1 MKKILSLL
9 LSVCL
14 VVTMIPAISFAAD
27 GDQAS
32 GDGNVVSMGTQEEIV
47 GEGSAGDPEVV
58 EGPAETAGGEEPS
71 VVEDPT
77 VPEQDVNANPDN
89 EVPDGNGV
97 VEEPPV
103 VEGQQQVLN
112 DSETRDVLSGWKKDE
127 NTGNWRYYVNNN
139 YLTGMQTLGGAVYLF
154 DSANGYMLTGLKT
167 YSVDKCKYY
176 FNPNGPE
183 PGGLDSSLG
192 ARMTGWINPEG
203 KGDCYFNPM
212 MKTGWTTISGKQYY
226 LDKTTGVKTIGWQ
239 RKTIDSNTYCF
250 DSNGVLQTGWK
261 SYSSGRYYFDP
272 STGAMKTGFV
282 QIGNGQFLFNS
293 NGVMQTGWKKVGSNA
308 RNSYFNPS
316 TGRMQTGWANIGG
329 KWYYLNTSNGMYT
342 VGWENIGGAKY
353 FFDKKSG
360 VMKTGWQKKTI
371 DKKNYYYFY
380 PSTGKMAKGWTTIS
394 KNRYFFNTSNGKMAR
409 GWLKYKKKKYYLT
422 KSGKKIGVMV
432 TGMKKISGSYYF
444 FNKHNGAMKSNG
456 CEKVSKKL
464 YYFAK
469 NGKARWTKGWF
480 KGSDKKK
487 RYCLGK
493 GVLATGKKK
502 IGSNWY
508 IFSKTDGTV
517 TKSLGDDL
525 DQKVQSKSSATRY
538 LIAIKRSTYE
548 VRVYTGSKNNWTRA
562 KKFKC
567 AIGASATPTKTG
579 TYTISDKGVKK
590 TFEVTNP
597 DGTQTD
603 TRYWYW
609 CYYTGTHGVHSGLY
623 YNGGPKDGQDYDTR
637 VGVKSTNGGIRVDYS
652 NAKWIY
658 NNVPLSTKVVV
669 Y

>member
-32 GDGNVVSMGTQEEIV
+32 GDGNVVPMGTQEEIV

-112 DSETRDVLSGWKKDE
+112 DDGVLNNWQQQSDGY
-127 NTGNWRYYVNNN
+127 WRYYVNGN
-139 YLTGMQTLGGAVYLF
+139 YLTGMQVIGGSTYLF
-154 DSANGYMLTGLKT
+154 RSSDGYMQVGLQT
-167 YSVDKCKYY
+167 NIVDNWKYY
-176 FNPNGPE
+176 FNPSGST
-183 PGGLDSSLG
+183 PGAVGSNYGVL
-192 ARMTGWINPEG
+192 MTGLVSVPGVGTCFFNPE
-203 KGDCYFNPM
+203 
-212 MKTGWTTISGKQYY
+212 MKYGWQTVSGK
-226 LDKTTGVKTIGWQ
+226 K
-239 RKTIDSNTYCF
+239 
-250 DSNGVLQTGWK
+250 
-261 SYSSGRYYFDP
+261 YYFG
-272 STGAMKTGFV
+272 STGAMLTG
-282 QIGNGQFLFNS
+282 LR
-293 NGVMQTGWKKVGSNA
+293 T
-308 RNSYFNPS
+308 
-316 TGRMQTGWANIGG
+316 
-329 KWYYLNTSNGMYT
+329 
-342 VGWENIGGAKY
+342 IGGAKY
-353 FFDKKSG
+353 FLNPEVKTGWQTISGKKYYFNSSGAMQTGWATINGSRYYFKSSGLVTTGWASIGGSKYYFNSSG
-360 VMKTGWQKKTI
+360 VMKTGWLTI
-371 DKKNYYYFY
+371 KKNKYYLN
-380 PSTGKMAKGWTTIS
+380 PSSGRMAKGWTKVGS
-394 KNRYFFNTSNGKMAR
+394 KKYFFNTKSGAMKK
-409 GWLKYKKKKYYLT
+409 GWLKYKKKKYYLNPKT
-422 KSGKKIGVMV
+422 GVMM
-432 TGMKKISGSYYF
+432 TGMKKIGGSYYF
-444 FNKHNGAMKSNG
+444 FNKNNGAMKSNG

-464 YYFAK
+464 YYFFK
-469 NGKARWTKGWF
+469 NGSARWTKGWF

-508 IFSKTDGTV
+508 IFSKTNGTV

-525 DQKVQSKSSATRY
+525 DQKVQSKSSDTRY

-548 VRVYTGSKNNWTRA
+548 VRVYTGSKNDWTRA
-562 KKFKC
+562 KSFKC
-567 AIGASATPTKTG
+567 AIGMAATPTKTG

-590 TFEVTNP
+590 TFVAP
-597 DGTQTD
+597 DGTP

-609 CYYTGTHGVHSGLY
+609 CYYTGTHGIHSGLY
-623 YNGGPKDGQDYDTR
+623 YDGGPNDGKDYDTR

-652 NAKWIY
+652 NARWIY
-658 NNVPLSTKVVV
+658 NNVPVNTTVVV